1 MKTNK
6 TKILLA
12 SMSVA
17 LVVTVAVAVV
27 SCQKEPASEQHGTVT
42 DYARELEAGNQ
53 FLERIVS
60 FGNLLESY
68 ANGDDGRETM
78 YMAMSEAMV
87 SIEALFNYTY
97 SNLNETYGQ
106 TVALDT
112 TLHLLVT
119 VDDSVAMP
127 ELATFYGRMHN
138 AVRDLYHSVSLPDKR
153 FLILDVEE
161 GTVQNG
167 KKAILLHTVQGSVAP
182 DVFAQRVGQIPFG
195 EDDCWYWA
203 NNMGNC
209 DGTISEGD
217 AGQEIARV
225 INDEL
230 TPIPPQ
236 GAIYYYSP
244 VIMVRCDD
252 PRSYPYQNPLFNDP
266 YGSGVPTYCA
276 FYLESPIDN
285 DDLKLDSVLLNFHYF
300 GEKELILNRLPPENV
315 IPQDYKFFLVTI
327 DGNINGPL
335 NSIGHNNL
343 VYYGFQHCMAS
354 DTPHLPGHL

>member
-27 SCQKEPASEQHGTVT
+27 SCQKEPASEQHGPVT
-42 DYARELEAGNQ
+42 DSARELAAGNQ

-68 ANGDDGRETM
+68 ANGDAGRETM
-78 YMAMSEAMV
+78 YMAVSEAMV
-87 SIEALFNYTY
+87 NIEALFNYTY

-127 ELATFYGRMHN
+127 ELADFYGRMHN

-167 KKAILLHTVQGSVAP
+167 KKAILLHTVQGSVI
-182 DVFAQRVGQIPFG
+182 DTGIPP
-195 EDDCWYWA
+195 
-203 NNMGNC
+203 
-209 DGTISEGD
+209 EGD
-217 AGQEIARV
+217 TLDPGPFPPGVFWYYGNNQGNIPNGGNLDAADTLSMVLNQRLNVTPPEGMSYFYYNIRNV
-225 INDEL
+225 SDEGHWPF
-230 TPIPPQ
+230 T
-236 GAIYYYSP
+236 YSL
-244 VIMVRCDD
+244 
-252 PRSYPYQNPLFNDP
+252 YPEEGPYCEFFKENPTE
-266 YGSGVPTYCA
+266 SEK
-276 FYLESPIDN
+276 YLSPDQM
-285 DDLKLDSVLLNFHYF
+285 NFHYF
-300 GEKELILNRLPPENV
+300 GERHLVKYILPLVASSPIPTGHVLFQVVIQEYSCDDLIEV
-315 IPQDYKFFLVTI
+315 
-327 DGNINGPL
+327 
-335 NSIGHNNL
+335 IGHHTQAFYGERVL
-343 VYYGFQHCMAS
+343 VAHE
-354 DTPHLPGHL
+354 DIEKDL

>member
-1 MKTNK
+1 MKINK

-97 SNLNETYGQ
+97 SDLNDTYGQ

-112 TLHLLVT
+112 TLYILVT
-119 VDDSVAMP
+119 ADDSVAMP

-138 AVRDLYHSVSLPDKR
+138 AVSQLYHSVSLPDKR

-167 KKAILLHTVQGSVAP
+167 KKAILLHTVQGSVI
-182 DVFAQRVGQIPFG
+182 DTGIPPGAYPNPGPFPPG
-195 EDDCWYWA
+195 VSWYYGGDG
-203 NNMGNC
+203 GNSNSQH
-209 DGTISEGD
+209 INELD
-217 AGQEIARV
+217 AADTLAMA
-225 INDEL
+225 INDRL
-230 TPIPPQ
+230 YVTPPE
-236 GAIYYYSP
+236 GMSYYYNN
-244 VIMVRCDD
+244 IRCIDTMGHW
-252 PRSYPYQNPLFNDP
+252 PFTHPIFPSEDP
-266 YGSGVPTYCA
+266 YCE
-276 FYLESPIDN
+276 FYEENP
-285 DDLKLDSVLLNFHYF
+285 DDYWLSSNQMNFHYY
-300 GEKELILNRLPPENV
+300 GEWHLVNDILPLVAPSP
-315 IPQDYKFFLVTI
+315 IPMDHVLFHVDIHDYSYDDI
-327 DGNINGPL
+327 IEI
-335 NSIGHNNL
+335 IGHHTQAF
-343 VYYGFQHCMAS
+343 YGERIWVAESHTVK
-354 DTPHLPGHL
+354 DL